1 MRHLLDRD
9 AFLTPKRRGVSLRG
23 LDFSSWQSI
32 LVTVLGVTLVTLLG
46 VGIRLLTQMT
56 FQQRRERMNRQ
67 INERLRTLIAAY
79 KVLGGSFTGDLTVDP
94 AHRRD
99 LRRRDQDGVADEPMA
114 ALDLSAEGASRSDR
128 TRRIRDAVEAA
139 LSDIILLGTEEHV
152 RLADTAVR
160 ELVAGHPVHTHELVV
175 SLRAFV
181 RDALDLDPI
190 PADLTIAMQGPTR
203 PASSGG
209 GKGGGGR
216 TEGRSGGGNS
226 GGGGGL
232 GGGGL
237 ARGGDVPGDD
247 PHHVAVPNAE
257 R

>member
-1 MRHLLDRD
+1 MH
-9 AFLTPKRRGVSLRG
+9 LRG
-23 LDFSSWQSI
+23 LDFSSWQSL
-32 LVTVLGVTLVTLLG
+32 LVTILGLTLVTLLG

-99 LRRRDQDGVADEPMA
+99 LRQRERSGVAEEPMA
-114 ALDLSAEGASRSDR
+114 ALDLSAEGAAQSDR

-152 RLADTAVR
+152 RLADKAIR
-160 ELVAGHPVHTHELVV
+160 ELVARHPVHTHELVV

-203 PASSGG
+203 PASSGSGRDGNNRDDAG
-209 GKGGGGR
+209 G
-216 TEGRSGGGNS
+216 S
-226 GGGGGL
+226 GGGGGGI
-232 GGGGL
+232 GGGGGV
-237 ARGGDVPGDD
+237 GGGGMGNNVLGDD
-247 PHHVAVPNAE
+247 PHHVAAQTA
-257 R
+257 